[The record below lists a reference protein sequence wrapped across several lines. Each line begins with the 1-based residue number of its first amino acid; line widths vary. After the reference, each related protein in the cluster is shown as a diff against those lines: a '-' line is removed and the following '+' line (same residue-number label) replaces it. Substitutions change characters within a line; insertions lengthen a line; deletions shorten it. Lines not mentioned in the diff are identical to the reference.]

1 MLSGP
6 SNKDDV
12 GNGACVKQRT
22 GSSGCGENLVCR
34 SCSHGARVQARSFR
48 PRGVLT
54 SSALGPKGIVATL
67 MGRSFE
73 YDEVLYD
80 WCCVS
85 GQAKTCTDG
94 SASHVRV
101 AQPPLCRPSSVSAA
115 WSQPKLS
122 TLLQNLGCHIF
133 LLLEKGLMALPTDTA
148 IVPIDHE
155 LAKPRPGQP
164 NATSLM
170 PLQATVE
177 DYFSGEEADSGS
189 RMNAIKKDINE
200 NMEQQRKSPIRVST
214 LPKQANV
221 SWFDK
226 SAPSDESRRSRI
238 SQATTAVPP
247 SPEPLDRP
255 PLRNYRMIDPKD
267 IHLDQ
272 SNSQPISSRPSRR
285 ENERSRISQATT
297 AVPPSPDIYLEPTDQ
312 RRPNVRTARPNQVR
326 WVDDDYSTTSESA
339 EDENEYHRREPRRG
353 TNNLPPGLTPYT
365 QPVNKAPQSFNYTQE
380 MQYPGL
386 TQYFD
391 PQNTYPAHPRYLEYG
406 APPAMYQSWPY
417 PYPYEHPGIHETYES
432 AFRHN
437 QIYPGPYNNRL
448 PTPWNYDRHSLPP
461 PRPLQPPIK
470 PATQNESNDLA
481 VTRLIPARN
490 DAQQKESDIKESSR
504 TSEKLEDLL
513 EKYQQAFKPQNE
525 VQQKTTAV
533 KQIESPSS
541 TIAHKEGPLP
551 DLDLVQLMGERML
564 DLKRKNE
571 EKLLEANQVLKYLG
585 QNSYPEQRRDNDPSS
600 PSQVQDARS
609 TYVRIPTVYQFRT
622 FEDEPDRED
631 ADGTSVTT
639 DQDSIA
645 GNSSGSSIL
654 SLAPISRQV
663 QFSPAIAGPQRDR
676 RAESVSVD
684 FDDDES
690 ISSTETDEKSMAS
703 RAEPEMSNPRV
714 AEGTVNENSGQGVV
728 KSAEVLATELDMM
741 GELIALR
748 RDLSVLKRQMVRLLL
763 SRCFSLTYI

>member
-1 MLSGP
+1 MP
-6 SNKDDV
+6 
-12 GNGACVKQRT
+12 
-22 GSSGCGENLVCR
+22 
-34 SCSHGARVQARSFR
+34 
-48 PRGVLT
+48 
-54 SSALGPKGIVATL
+54 
-67 MGRSFE
+67 
-73 YDEVLYD
+73 
-80 WCCVS
+80 

-122 TLLQNLGCHIF
+122 THLQILGCHIF
-133 LLLEKGLMALPTDTA
+133 LSLEKGLMVLPTDTA

-164 NATSLM
+164 NATSPM

-247 SPEPLDRP
+247 SPEPLNRP

-297 AVPPSPDIYLEPTDQ
+297 AVPPSPDIYLEPRDQ
-312 RRPNVRTARPNQVR
+312 MRPNNRTARPNQVR

-339 EDENEYHRREPRRG
+339 EDENEYHRREPRRS
-353 TNNLPPGLTPYT
+353 TNNLPPGPTPYT
-365 QPVNKAPQSFNYTQE
+365 QPINKAPQSFNYMQE

-386 TQYFD
+386 ARYFE
-391 PQNTYPAHPRYLEYG
+391 PQNMYPAHSTYPGYG

-417 PYPYEHPGIHETYES
+417 PSQYDHPEPHEAYRS
-432 AFRHN
+432 AFRDDQMYLGLH
-437 QIYPGPYNNRL
+437 NNRE
-448 PTPWNYDRHSLPP
+448 PTPWNHGRHLLPPSRPLPP
-461 PRPLQPPIK
+461 PTK
-470 PATQNESNDLA
+470 PATQIESNDLA
-481 VTRLIPARN
+481 VTRPIPAEP
-490 DAQQKESDIKESSR
+490 DARKKEPDTKEGAR
-504 TSEKLEDLL
+504 MPEKLEALL
-513 EKYQQAFKPQNE
+513 RKYQQAFEQRGEAQRKI
-525 VQQKTTAV
+525 TAV
-533 KQIESPSS
+533 EQIEPPPA
-541 TIAHKEGPLP
+541 TTVKNEEPLTDM
-551 DLDLVQLMGERML
+551 DLIQLMGERML

-571 EKLLEANQVLKYLG
+571 EKLIEANQVLKYLG

-600 PSQVQDARS
+600 PSQAQDARS

-622 FEDEPDRED
+622 YEEESNHED
-631 ADGTSVTT
+631 ADGSSVNT

-645 GNSSGSSIL
+645 GNSSGSSIS

-690 ISSTETDEKSMAS
+690 ISSTEPEEKSTVS
-703 RAEPEMSNPRV
+703 RAELEMSNLRV
-714 AEGTVNENSGQGVV
+714 TGGTVYKSSGQGVV

-763 SRCFSLTYI
+763 SRCFSLTYIKQVQGDQTWVTSIARPFLAHFRRYFRKMPRPGTQRLEWTCVSRCILFSSSGLTIPRNVEKTCMQTYQSKMAPNTSRCSSS